1 MELTRK
7 TKNIIEKEY
16 AEELRTAKVGY
27 FRNMTSARKQRLY
40 ELVQSE
46 NEGYNICLACS
57 SGVLKMLT
65 DINNSTLK
73 YVNKTKNKNKNT
85 QEDEK

>member
-27 FRNMTSARKQRLY
+27 FREVKMKATIYASRA
-40 ELVQSE
+40 VQ
-46 NEGYNICLACS
+46 GY
-57 SGVLKMLT
+57 
-65 DINNSTLK
+65 
-73 YVNKTKNKNKNT
+73 
-85 QEDEK
+85 

>member
-40 ELVQSE
+40 ELVKNE

-73 YVNKTKNKNKNT
+73 LNKTKKKNT

>member
-7 TKNIIEKEY
+7 TKNLILKEY
-16 AEELRTAKVGY
+16 ADELRTAKVGY
-27 FRNMTSARKQRLY
+27 FRNMTNTRKQRLY
-40 ELVQSE
+40 ELVRSE
-46 NEGYNICLACS
+46 NENYNICLACS

-65 DINNSTLK
+65 DINNSKLK
-73 YVNKTKNKNKNT
+73 YVNKSKNNT

>member
-7 TKNIIEKEY
+7 TKNLILKEY

-27 FRNMTSARKQRLY
+27 FRNMTNTRKQRLF
-40 ELVQSE
+40 ELVRSE

-57 SGVLKMLT
+57 SGILKMLT
-65 DINNSTLK
+65 DINNSKLK
-73 YVNKTKNKNKNT
+73 YVNKSKNNT

>member
-7 TKNIIEKEY
+7 TKNLILKEY
-16 AEELRTAKVGY
+16 ADELRTAKVGY

-40 ELVQSE
+40 DLVRSE
-46 NEGYNICLACS
+46 NEGYNVCLACS

-65 DINNSTLK
+65 DINNSK
-73 YVNKTKNKNKNT
+73 IIYANKKKT
-85 QEDEK
+85 QEE

>member
-7 TKNIIEKEY
+7 TKNLILKEY
-16 AEELRTAKVGY
+16 ADELRTAKVGY

-40 ELVQSE
+40 ELVRSE
-46 NEGYNICLACS
+46 NEGYNVCLACS

-65 DINNSTLK
+65 DINNSKLK
-73 YVNKTKNKNKNT
+73 YVNKSK
-85 QEDEK
+85 EDEK

>member
-7 TKNIIEKEY
+7 TKNLIMKEY
-16 AEELRTAKVGY
+16 ADELRTAKVGY

-40 ELVQSE
+40 ELVRSE
-46 NEGYNICLACS
+46 NEGYNVCLACS
-57 SGVLKMLT
+57 SGVLKMLS
-65 DINNSTLK
+65 DINNSKLK
-73 YVNKTKNKNKNT
+73 YVNKSKNNT

>member
-7 TKNIIEKEY
+7 TKNIIQKEY
-16 AEELRTAKVGY
+16 ANELRTAKVGY
-27 FRNMTSARKQRLY
+27 FRNMTNTRKQRLY
-40 ELVQSE
+40 DLVRSE
-46 NEGYNICLACS
+46 NKDYNICLACS

-65 DINNSTLK
+65 DINNSTVK
-73 YVNKTKNKNKNT
+73 YVNKTKNNT

>member
-7 TKNIIEKEY
+7 TKNLILKEY
-16 AEELRTAKVGY
+16 ADELRTARVGY
-27 FRNMTSARKQRLY
+27 FRNMTNTRKQRLY
-40 ELVQSE
+40 ELVKSE

-65 DINNSTLK
+65 DINNSKLK
-73 YVNKTKNKNKNT
+73 YVNKSKNNT

>member
-7 TKNIIEKEY
+7 TKNLIMKEY
-16 AEELRTAKVGY
+16 ADELRTAKVGY

-40 ELVQSE
+40 ELVRSE
-46 NEGYNICLACS
+46 NEGYNVCLACS

-65 DINNSTLK
+65 DINNSKLK
-73 YVNKTKNKNKNT
+73 YVNKSKNNT
-85 QEDEK
+85 QEEEKC

>member
-1 MELTRK
+1 MELTKK

-27 FRNMTSARKQRLY
+27 FRNMTNTRKQRLY
-40 ELVQSE
+40 ELVRSE

-73 YVNKTKNKNKNT
+73 VNKTKNKNT

>member
-7 TKNIIEKEY
+7 TKNLILKEY
-16 AEELRTAKVGY
+16 ADELRTAKVGY
-27 FRNMTSARKQRLY
+27 FRNMTNTRKQRLY
-40 ELVQSE
+40 ELVKSE

-65 DINNSTLK
+65 DINNSKLK
-73 YVNKTKNKNKNT
+73 YVNKKNT
-85 QEDEK
+85 QEEEK

>member
-7 TKNIIEKEY
+7 TKNLIMKEY
-16 AEELRTAKVGY
+16 ADELRTAKVGY

-40 ELVQSE
+40 ELVRSE
-46 NEGYNICLACS
+46 NEGYNVCLACS

-65 DINNSTLK
+65 DINNSKLK
-73 YVNKTKNKNKNT
+73 YVNKSKNNT
-85 QEDEK
+85 QEE

>member
-27 FRNMTSARKQRLY
+27 FRNMTNTRKQRLY
-40 ELVQSE
+40 ELVRSE

-57 SGVLKMLT
+57 SGILKMLT

-73 YVNKTKNKNKNT
+73 YVNKTKKQNT
-85 QEDEK
+85 QEE

>member
-7 TKNIIEKEY
+7 TKNLILKEY
-16 AEELRTAKVGY
+16 ADELRTAKVGY
-27 FRNMTSARKQRLY
+27 FRNMTNTRKQRLY
-40 ELVQSE
+40 ELVRSE

-65 DINNSTLK
+65 DINNSKIK
-73 YVNKTKNKNKNT
+73 YVNKKNT

>member
-1 MELTRK
+1 MELTKK

-73 YVNKTKNKNKNT
+73 LNKTKKQNN

>member
-57 SGVLKMLT
+57 SGVLKMLI
-65 DINNSTLK
+65 DINNSTIK
-73 YVNKTKNKNKNT
+73 YVNKTKNKNT
-85 QEDEK
+85 QEE

>member
-40 ELVQSE
+40 ELVRSE

-65 DINNSTLK
+65 DINNSTVK

-85 QEDEK
+85 QEE

>member
-7 TKNIIEKEY
+7 TKNLILKEY
-16 AEELRTAKVGY
+16 ADELRTAKVGY
-27 FRNMTSARKQRLY
+27 FRNMTNTRKQRLY
-40 ELVQSE
+40 ELVKSE

-65 DINNSTLK
+65 DINNSKLK
-73 YVNKTKNKNKNT
+73 YVNKSKNNT

>member
-7 TKNIIEKEY
+7 TKNLIQKEY
-16 AEELRTAKVGY
+16 ADELRTAKVGY

-40 ELVQSE
+40 ELVKSE
-46 NEGYNICLACS
+46 NEGYNVCLACS

-65 DINNSTLK
+65 DINNSKLK
-73 YVNKTKNKNKNT
+73 YVNKSKNNT

>member
-7 TKNIIEKEY
+7 TKNLILKEY
-16 AEELRTAKVGY
+16 ADELRTAKVGY
-27 FRNMTSARKQRLY
+27 FRNMTNTRKQRLY
-40 ELVQSE
+40 ELVKSE

-65 DINNSTLK
+65 DINNSKLK
-73 YVNKTKNKNKNT
+73 YVNKSKNNT
-85 QEDEK
+85 QEEEK

>member
-27 FRNMTSARKQRLY
+27 FRNMTNTRKQRLY
-40 ELVQSE
+40 DLVRSE
-46 NEGYNICLACS
+46 NENYNICLACS
-57 SGVLKMLT
+57 SGVLKMLD

-73 YVNKTKNKNKNT
+73 LNKTKNKNT
-85 QEDEK
+85 QEE

>member
-65 DINNSTLK
+65 DINNSTVK
-73 YVNKTKNKNKNT
+73 YVNKNKTKNKNT
-85 QEDEK
+85 QEE

>member
-40 ELVQSE
+40 ELVKSE

-73 YVNKTKNKNKNT
+73 LNKTKKKNT

>member
-7 TKNIIEKEY
+7 TKNLILKEY
-16 AEELRTAKVGY
+16 ADELRTARVGY
-27 FRNMTSARKQRLY
+27 FRNMTNTRKQRLY
-40 ELVQSE
+40 ELVKSE

-65 DINNSTLK
+65 DINNSKLK
-73 YVNKTKNKNKNT
+73 YVNKSKNNT
-85 QEDEK
+85 QEEEK

>member
-7 TKNIIEKEY
+7 TKNLIMKEY
-16 AEELRTAKVGY
+16 ADELRTAKVGY

-40 ELVQSE
+40 ELIRSE
-46 NEGYNICLACS
+46 NEGYNVCLACS

-65 DINNSTLK
+65 DINNSKLK
-73 YVNKTKNKNKNT
+73 YVNKSKNNT